1 MRFDCGN
8 GWFQSGIANH
18 GGDDYVNGRER
29 YDILDGVGSRMDF
42 KRKVFERIFDISVF
56 ALVSDDNKLRL
67 KTFRL
72 LNQQIC
78 IAPCCENVGAK
89 EVGMVFYHLE
99 SLRPNTSRA
108 AQYGDFF
115 HFLFGV
121 F

>member
-1 MRFDCGN
+1 MRFDRSD
-8 GWFQSGIANH
+8 GWFQSCIANH
-18 GGDDYVNGRER
+18 GGDDYVNSGKR
-29 YDILDGVGSRMDF
+29 DDVHDSIGSRMDF
-42 KRKVFERIFDISVF
+42 KRKVFESVFDISVF
-56 ALVSDDNKLRL
+56 ALVGDDNKLWL

-72 LNQQIC
+72 LNQQIG
-78 IAPCCENVGAK
+78 IASRGENVGAK

-99 SLRPNTSRA
+99 SLRSNASRA

>member
-1 MRFDCGN
+1 MRLDGRN
-8 GWFQSGIANH
+8 GGFQSSIANH
-18 GGDDYVNGRER
+18 GGDDYVNGGKGN
-29 YDILDGVGSRMDF
+29 DVFDGVGSRMDF
-42 KRKVFERIFDISVF
+42 KRKVFESVFDISVF
-56 ALVSDDNKLRL
+56 ALVGDDNKLRL

-72 LNQQIC
+72 LNQQIG
-78 IAPCCENVGAK
+78 IASRGENVGAK

-99 SLRPNTSRA
+99 SLRSNTSRA